1 VAKLFF
7 LLSGENES
15 LPSAEV
21 KAILET
27 EGYRYEHAMELD
39 QILRLEAEVCSAQS
53 VQIRAAYTRVCALEL
68 FVSSANLAEIIDAAS
83 KTDFNAVL
91 KRGESFAV
99 RITRIKNY
107 ADDALNTMSLEGTL
121 GNQISNDVQGAKV
134 SLKNPDK
141 IFLGIITGDKLV
153 LGLKLTNITSKTF
166 SERRPRKKPFFH
178 PSAMPSKMARC
189 MVNLAHGKAESWVF
203 DPFCGTGTSL
213 IEATYVGCRA
223 LGVDAQKRMI
233 LGCRKN
239 LRHFNI
245 SPEGLIWGDAR
256 QLSFFKVDC
265 VVTDPPYGRSSSTL
279 KSSTKQLVQDV
290 LVSARDLLEV
300 GQRICIALPITESKS
315 GLKQHMS
322 REISAFVDNLGFKSL
337 QSHSVY
343 VHRTLTR
350 EIMVYEKAETNRFR
364 ASSIK

>member
-15 LPSAEV
+15 LPAAEV
-21 KAILET
+21 KAILEA
-27 EGYRYEHAMELD
+27 EGYPYTNAQEFD
-39 QILRLEAEVCSAQS
+39 QVLRLEADLGS
-53 VQIRAAYTRVCALEL
+53 VQAVQVRSAYTRVCADI
-68 FVSSANLAEIIDAAS
+68 AKAAS
-83 KTDFNAVL
+83 ETDFKTML
-91 KRGESFAV
+91 KQGESFAV
-99 RITRIKNY
+99 RINRIKNY
-107 ADDALNTMSLEGTL
+107 ADQALNTMLLEGEL
-121 GNQISNDVQGAKV
+121 GKQILNGTEGTKV

-141 IFLGIITGDKLV
+141 TFLGIITEENLV
-153 LGLKLTNITSKTF
+153 LGLKLTAITSKTF

-189 MVNLAHGKAESWVF
+189 MVNLAHGKAEMTVL

-213 IEATYVGCRA
+213 IEATYIGCRA
-223 LGVDAQKRMI
+223 VGVDAQRRMV

-256 QLSFFKVDC
+256 QLPLLKVDC

-279 KSSTKQLVQDV
+279 NSTTKQLVQDV
-290 LVSARDLLEV
+290 LVSTYGLLDV
-300 GQRICIALPITESKS
+300 GQRICIALPIQANGLGQVQHTSK
-315 GLKQHMS
+315 
-322 REISAFVDNLGFKSL
+322 EITGFVENLGFHTIE
-337 QSHSVY
+337 SHSVY

-350 EIMVYEKAETNRFR
+350 EIMVYEKY
-364 ASSIK
+364 SS